1 MRPLQIVTPADLKP
15 GKMYLIQEK
24 RPQHADIKYKGT
36 FIKNDYSQYYY
47 QKIRRHFTNVVV
59 SDNKPYIDLHLE
71 DTYWN
76 YYEAD
81 NHLLAAERA

>member
-1 MRPLQIVTPADLKP
+1 MRPLQIVSPTNLQP
-15 GKMYLIQEK
+15 GKMYLIQATHPK
-24 RPQHADIKYKGT
+24 HADIKYKGT
-36 FIKNDYSQYYY
+36 FIKNDHYQYYY
-47 QKIRRHFTNVVV
+47 QSIRKHFTNVVV
-59 SDNKPYIDLHLE
+59 SGNKPYIDLHLE